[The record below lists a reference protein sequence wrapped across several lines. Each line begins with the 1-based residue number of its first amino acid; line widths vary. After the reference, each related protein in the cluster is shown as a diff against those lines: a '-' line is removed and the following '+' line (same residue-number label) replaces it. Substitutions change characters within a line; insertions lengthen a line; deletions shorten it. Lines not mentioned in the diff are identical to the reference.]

1 MVTAVAASNTRT
13 QHHRQGSIVGSLAI
27 TTALNGRR
35 GLRWGRGGDHWLTL
49 LAKALYKCRVEG
61 MAITCQH
68 RGR

>member
-35 GLRWGRGGDHWLTL
+35 GLRERKSPLLTL
-49 LAKALYKCRVEG
+49 GDNGALR
-61 MAITCQH
+61 A
-68 RGR
+68 